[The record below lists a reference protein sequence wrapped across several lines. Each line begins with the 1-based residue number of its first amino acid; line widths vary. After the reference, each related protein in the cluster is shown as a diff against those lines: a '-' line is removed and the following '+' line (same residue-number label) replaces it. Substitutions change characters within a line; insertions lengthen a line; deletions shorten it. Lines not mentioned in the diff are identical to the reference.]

1 MLRCA
6 VVLPSLGE
14 SPSSIWRPHALLVL
28 AYLYFNKRSG
38 SCAPPPPITHF
49 PEPPMSCV
57 ILLQFLTVLEIFASR
72 TYEPKCACQ
81 WQMANSAGMLGNGD
95 AGLAGRRATWR
106 MIVINFI
113 LCVSTTAIS
122 FVAFRPFA
130 ISNKRQTEWYLMSG
144 GRNRRGW
151 DEGVE
156 RMTSRCSSSGSSEHE
171 SVEIARSVW
180 ASH

>member
-1 MLRCA
+1 
-6 VVLPSLGE
+6 
-14 SPSSIWRPHALLVL
+14 
-28 AYLYFNKRSG
+28 
-38 SCAPPPPITHF
+38 
-49 PEPPMSCV
+49 MSCV

-81 WQMANSAGMLGNGD
+81 WQMANSAGMLENGD

-130 ISNKRQTEWYLMSG
+130 ISNKRQTE
-144 GRNRRGW
+144 
-151 DEGVE
+151 
-156 RMTSRCSSSGSSEHE
+156 
-171 SVEIARSVW
+171 
-180 ASH
+180 